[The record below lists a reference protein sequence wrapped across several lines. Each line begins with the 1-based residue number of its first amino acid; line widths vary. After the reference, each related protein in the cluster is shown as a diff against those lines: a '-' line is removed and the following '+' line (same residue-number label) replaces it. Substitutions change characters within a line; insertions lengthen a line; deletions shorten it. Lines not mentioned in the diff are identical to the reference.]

1 MYTIALAA
9 LLAAAPAPEFHSR
22 IEALPL
28 ATRAVVAD
36 ETAEQLIERARSA
49 QARGDLDAAHR
60 DFTRAV
66 RRQRADGVLA
76 VDASYGAAHVLV
88 MQSRFRDAADAL
100 ELLAADAN
108 LLGDANTEA
117 QVLLDVVSL
126 KVSHHRRAAA
136 RPDALRLK
144 ELITDVRVSTDT
156 RRLIKARL
164 S

>member
-9 LLAAAPAPEFHSR
+9 LFAAAPTPEYHGLAAAMPY
-22 IEALPL
+22 

-36 ETAEQLIERARSA
+36 ETAEQLIEKARTA
-49 QARGDLDAAHR
+49 QARGDLDGAYR
-60 DFTRAV
+60 DFARAV

-76 VDASYGAAHVLV
+76 VDASYGAAQVLV

-117 QVLLDVVSL
+117 QVLLDLVSL
-126 KVSHHRRAAA
+126 KVSHHRKAAA
-136 RPDALRLK
+136 RADAMRLQ

>member
-9 LLAAAPAPEFHSR
+9 LLAAAPT
-22 IEALPL
+22 ALPDVRMATMPG
-28 ATRAVVAD
+28 ATRTVAVD
-36 ETAEQLIERARSA
+36 ETAEQLIESARSA
-49 QARGDLDAAHR
+49 QARGDLEGAYR
-60 DFTRAV
+60 DFARAL
-66 RRQRADGVLA
+66 RRKRADGVLA
-76 VDASYGAAHVLV
+76 IDASYGVAHVLV

-100 ELLAADAN
+100 EQLAADAN

-117 QVLLDVVSL
+117 HVLLDVVSL
-126 KVSHHRRAAA
+126 KVSHHRKAAA

-144 ELITDVRVSTDT
+144 ELITDVRVSSDT